1 MSARNSLNL
10 RRNSLKIQKQM
21 VMGELGTRDKKN
33 QKSEIM
39 ITKME
44 KNYNE
49 EKTVSKSRHL

>member
-1 MSARNSLNL
+1 
-10 RRNSLKIQKQM
+10 M